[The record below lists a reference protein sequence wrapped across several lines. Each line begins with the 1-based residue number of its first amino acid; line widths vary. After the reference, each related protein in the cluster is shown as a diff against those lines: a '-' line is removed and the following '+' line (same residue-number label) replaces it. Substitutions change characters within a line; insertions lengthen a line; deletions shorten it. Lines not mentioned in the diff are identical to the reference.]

1 MKKIAL
7 FIIIGFLSQT
17 HFASSASLEGVYP
30 NGSALYGT
38 PSVMSFDMQSMK
50 LCESVSPSTGAC
62 VGDNTYTFTKTM
74 IGRCDIAATETA
86 NTNACVFA
94 DTTAGITKDITYN
107 YVRVSMTRDVWLSGT
122 VTTTNSNIPE
132 GSRKCSTSSS
142 ITNSGTEFPMGA
154 ISSTPST
161 QITTFSNGVGND
173 TFVGGITDPAN
184 LPNTSSGATQVL
196 LNLPFLDNLGLVK
209 GDHYDWSANY
219 SQPTPHVWQS
229 TLDSADTEVVLIYRL
244 PAPYTKTTDANPSMK
259 MTFDVTNAISSQW
272 FKVENDNSTF
282 SYACTMY
289 LEKPLVTMAIE

>member
-38 PSVMSFDMQSMK
+38 PSVMSFDMQSMQ

-107 YVRVSMTRDVWLSGT
+107 YFRVSMTRDVWLSGT

-132 GSRKCSTSSS
+132 GSRTCSTSSS

-184 LPNTSSGATQVL
+184 LPNTSDGATQVL

-289 LEKPLVTMAIE
+289 LEKPLVTMTIE